1 MSTKKINIVVYKA
14 TKLEMFL
21 SKHLPYWIPFI
32 SKRKRIKIK
41 WYYKYRYKQRF
52 CKTMVKALSS
62 LPSSN
67 WKKKVDLTDYDWEV
81 IT

>member
-1 MSTKKINIVVYKA
+1 MSTKKIDIVVYKA
-14 TKLEMFL
+14 TKLEIFL

-52 CKTMVKALSS
+52 CKNMVKALSS

-67 WKKKVDLTDYDWEV
+67 WEKKVDLTDYDWEV

>member
-1 MSTKKINIVVYKA
+1 MSTKKIDIVVYKA

-52 CKTMVKALSS
+52 CKNMVKALSS
-62 LPSSN
+62 LPSSS
-67 WKKKVDLTDYDWEV
+67 WEKKVDLTDYDWEV